1 MTTSGSG
8 APQAADSGFQ
18 GVGGGGSFGDGP
30 LGAGQGQ
37 AGPGAGGPGGQPA
50 LPVPVNPPPRRG
62 DGDNLPSAR
71 GSVSGASSAV
81 NRGSRFALRNW
92 RVRWRLFA
100 IIVVPTVAALIFGVI
115 QSTDAV
121 SSYESFSNVRS
132 LANLN
137 SLVVT
142 GVGQLGTERDLI
154 AGYVAAGKPA
164 SMKNQVL
171 AAEQATNVTINEI
184 SSQSAGVVSNSA
196 IRAQTILALQNG
208 VLGGISDLNEIRN
221 AALTTS
227 YPSIAII
234 QVYDERLITPFITF
248 SNDIAAGTGNST
260 LQSDVTVLNSLLLME
275 DDASLQRAYLYQ
287 ALQSNPQDLTPEVLQ
302 DLQQADSTL
311 SADNAQFLAA
321 ASVQESQDFNNTVSG
336 PLVDEAKSEEERA
349 EASAASGD
357 GTGLTIGTQEGC
369 ASQSAAQCWWTDQ
382 TQEIDD
388 MQGVINGTSAQPG
401 LAAQITSQADSL
413 ASSART
419 SLISNTALSLLL
431 LIVVILITVIVARS
445 MIRPLRKLR
454 ADALEIAGTKL
465 PDMVRRLSESE
476 GGDDSVE
483 IEPVGVTSTDEIGE
497 VARAFDQVHR
507 EAVRLAADEA
517 MLRGNLNAMFVNLSR
532 RSQSLIERQLTLID
546 NLEQSEQDPDR
557 LSSLFRLDHLATRM
571 RRNSENLLVLA
582 GHEGARKW
590 SQPVPL
596 VDVLRAAVSEIE
608 QYERVVLNVQPGI
621 QVIGQA
627 VNDAVHLVAEIVEN
641 ATTFSPEDTQ
651 VYVTGQPLTSGGVLL
666 DITDNGVGISEQEMA
681 HANWRLDNPPVVD
694 VAVSRRMGL
703 FVVGRLAARHGV
715 RVRLRH
721 AQSGGLTALI
731 WLPESVAATE
741 TATPMGRLR
750 KFEPDDYGPAP
761 ALSAPTRGAGA
772 GGFGGQ
778 QSSFGLGPGAGGPGG
793 PGGPGA
799 GGPGAGGPGVGGL
812 GAGGLG
818 VGGPGAGGPGA
829 GALAQ
834 GMPAA
839 SGPSTGGAGGAA
851 ARMTRLGGGPAG
863 GAPFGGATTAGG
875 GFAGNA
881 GNTGAAPGFGSGD
894 FGNDGNDSA
903 PASGSSLPTRQPGGL
918 QMRGAGAPGG
928 VPDAGPT
935 FARGGAGNGNRN
947 GSGNFGVPETSSFG
961 GGFSEAGSGRG
972 GSSGGGFAGN
982 GFGDVPVPGPG
993 TGSGPAQVPGGT
1005 TPAIA
1010 GSDGSS
1016 VTVPPSVAPGQEA
1029 RLPIFDSLESDWF
1042 RRSGTSSSSNSGSS
1056 AGAGVGV
1063 GTGASAGAAATAK
1076 SAAASESWN
1085 SPADEGWRA
1094 ARVAAS
1100 PNADEQTNAGLPKR
1114 VPRANLV
1121 PGSVSG
1127 GGEGGGTEQKT
1138 EAVPPVRSADQI
1150 RNRMASFQRGVREAR
1165 AAAPQNEEP

>member
-1 MTTSGSG
+1 VRKRSMTSGNG
-8 APQAADSGFQ
+8 APLTPDSGFSP
-18 GVGGGGSFGDGP
+18 GGGGAFGDGP
-30 LGAGQGQ
+30 LGGQGQ
-37 AGPGAGGPGGQPA
+37 AGPGGFGPGAGGPGQGPGQPG
-50 LPVPVNPPPRRG
+50 LPVPTGNSPMRRD
-62 DGDNLPSAR
+62 DGDNLPAPR
-71 GSVSGASSAV
+71 GASGGVPGTV
-81 NRGSRFALRNW
+81 NRGNRFAMRNW

-100 IIVVPTVAALIFGVI
+100 IILIPTLAALVFGVI
-115 QSTDAV
+115 QSADAV
-121 SSYESFSNVRS
+121 SSYEGYGNVRS

-142 GVGQLGTERDLI
+142 GVGQIADERDLV

-164 SMKNQVL
+164 SMKSQVI
-171 AAEQATNVTINEI
+171 ADEQAT
-184 SSQSAGVVSNSA
+184 SNTLNQIQDQANGIVANSG
-196 IRAQTILALQNG
+196 IRAQTVLDLQNG
-208 VLGGISDLNEIRN
+208 VLGGISDLGEIRD
-221 AALTTS
+221 AALTTN
-227 YPSIAII
+227 YPPEAII
-234 QVYDERLITPFITF
+234 QVYDDRLITPFITF
-248 SNDIAAGTGNST
+248 SSDVAAGTGNST
-260 LQSDVTVLNSLLLME
+260 LQSDVTVLNTLLHIE
-275 DDASLQRAYLYQ
+275 DDASLQRGYLYE
-287 ALQSNPQDLTPEVLQ
+287 ALESSPPVLSPTVLT
-302 DLQQADSTL
+302 DLQQAETSQE
-311 SADNAQFLAA
+311 AANAEFTAA
-321 ASVQESQDFNNTVSG
+321 ASVEESQNFNNTVSG
-336 PLVDEAKSEEERA
+336 PLVDQAQSEEERA
-349 EASAASGD
+349 IASTQAGD
-357 GTGLTIGTQEGC
+357 SLTIGTQTGC
-369 ASQSAAQCWWTDQ
+369 DTSVPADAAQCWYHDQ
-382 TQEIDD
+382 TAEIGD
-388 MQGVINGTSAQPG
+388 MRTVINGTATQPG
-401 LAAQITSQADSL
+401 LAAQITSQADTL
-413 ASSART
+413 ASNAKT
-419 SLISNTALSLLL
+419 SLITNTVLSLLL
-431 LIVVILITVIVARS
+431 LIVVILFTVFVARS

-465 PDMVRRLSESE
+465 PEMVRRLSESE

-483 IEPVGVTSTDEIGE
+483 IEPIGVTSTDEIGE

-627 VNDAVHLVAEIVEN
+627 VNDVVHLVAEIVEN

-741 TATPMGRLR
+741 SAAPMGRLR
-750 KFEPDDYGPAP
+750 KFEADDYAP
-761 ALSAPTRGAGA
+761 PPSLSAPTPSGAVG
-772 GGFGGQ
+772 GGFGGP
-778 QSSFGLGPGAGGPGG
+778 QSSFGLGPGSGGPGSGG
-793 PGGPGA
+793 PGSGGPGFGGPGA
-799 GGPGAGGPGVGGL
+799 GGPALGSPSLGTPSLGGPSGG
-812 GAGGLG
+812 G
-818 VGGPGAGGPGA
+818 
-829 GALAQ
+829 Q
-834 GMPAA
+834 GMPNA
-839 SGPSTGGAGGAA
+839 SGPATGGGPGGAA
-851 ARMTRLGGGPAG
+851 ARMTRLSGGGNTGG

-875 GFAGNA
+875 FSGNSGAPGAG
-881 GNTGAAPGFGSGD
+881 GVPGFGGGDSGQGGG
-894 FGNDGNDSA
+894 GN
-903 PASGSSLPTRQPGGL
+903 PLPTRQPGSS
-918 QMRGAGAPGG
+918 Q
-928 VPDAGPT
+928 
-935 FARGGAGNGNRN
+935 ARGGGLAGGSDTGSVFGR
-947 GSGNFGVPETSSFG
+947 GSGGSGTRGGGDFGAADTSSFD
-961 GGFSEAGSGRG
+961 GGFT
-972 GSSGGGFAGN
+972 GGFADN
-982 GFGDVPVPGPG
+982 GFGDAPVPAPG
-993 TGSGPAQVPGGT
+993 SGSGPTQMPGGGGL
-1005 TPAIA
+1005 PAIG

-1042 RRSGTSSSSNSGSS
+1042 RRSGTSGSSGS
-1056 AGAGVGV
+1056 GA
-1063 GTGASAGAAATAK
+1063 AGAATATADGG
-1076 SAAASESWN
+1076 WN

-1094 ARVAAS
+1094 ARVASA
-1100 PNADEQTNAGLPKR
+1100 PNADEETNAGLPKR

-1121 PGSVSG
+1121 PGSVG
-1127 GGEGGGTEQKT
+1127 GAGEHAGAGQATDS
-1138 EAVPPVRSADQI
+1138 APPVRSADQI
-1150 RNRMASFQRGVREAR
+1150 RSRMASFQRGVREAR
-1165 AAAPQNEEP
+1165 AAAPQNEES